1 MTVIENSSYE
11 ICNFHFHLQ
20 SSNTRVIC
28 MQDDVAGMLSY
39 AFQVVMSLIQN
50 RAFRNTVLRCLVNLY
65 RNLGTP
71 DYVNMCQCL
80 IFLDDPLAVA
90 ELLDRLSKGSQD
102 MVLMAYQIAFDL
114 YESATQQFLGRVLQ
128 ALRATAPIPGAL
140 MVKPIVKAA
149 TATPPEAPVLTA
161 ANPAAVDAIVPDVAA
176 DAEGKTETEKT
187 ERSVESLVIIVTVV
201 HF

>member
-1 MTVIENSSYE
+1 
-11 ICNFHFHLQ
+11 
-20 SSNTRVIC
+20 
-28 MQDDVAGMLSY
+28 MLSY

-50 RAFRNTVLRCLVNLY
+50 RGFRNTVLRCLVSLY

-102 MVLMAYQIAFDL
+102 CVLMAYQIAFDL

-140 MVKPIVKAA
+140 MVKPIVKPTNVTTPVVDPVSDAVSAA
-149 TATPPEAPVLTA
+149 
-161 ANPAAVDAIVPDVAA
+161 PADV
-176 DAEGKTETEKT
+176 ENKTKVTEETT
-187 ERSVESLVIIVTVV
+187 QRSIESLVSSLFVSFFTNE
-201 HF
+201 F

>member
-1 MTVIENSSYE
+1 
-11 ICNFHFHLQ
+11 
-20 SSNTRVIC
+20 
-28 MQDDVAGMLSY
+28 MLSY
-39 AFQVVMSLIQN
+39 AFQVAMSLIQN
-50 RAFRNTVLRCLVNLY
+50 RGFRNTLLRCLVGLY

-102 MVLMAYQIAFDL
+102 CVLMAYQIAFDL

-140 MVKPIVKAA
+140 LVKPIVKPAAA
-149 TATPPEAPVLTA
+149 TTA
-161 ANPAAVDAIVPDVAA
+161 AKT
-176 DAEGKTETEKT
+176 AEDNTESTNMETSEGTTAPNGEEKAQ
-187 ERSVESLVIIVTVV
+187 RSVESLVFIIIL
-201 HF
+201 FI

>member
-1 MTVIENSSYE
+1 
-11 ICNFHFHLQ
+11 
-20 SSNTRVIC
+20 
-28 MQDDVAGMLSY
+28 MLSY

-50 RAFRNTVLRCLVNLY
+50 RGFRNTVLRRLVNLY

-90 ELLDRLSKGSQD
+90 DLLDRLSKGTQD

-140 MVKPIVKAA
+140 LLKPIIKAA
-149 TATPPEAPVLTA
+149 ESASTESASESTE
-161 ANPAAVDAIVPDVAA
+161 
-176 DAEGKTETEKT
+176 AEGEAKKEEEKAL
-187 ERSVESLVIIVTVV
+187 RSVESLVSNFAILLE
-201 HF
+201 

>member
-1 MTVIENSSYE
+1 
-11 ICNFHFHLQ
+11 
-20 SSNTRVIC
+20 
-28 MQDDVAGMLSY
+28 MLSY

-50 RAFRNTVLRCLVNLY
+50 RGFRNTVLRCLVSLY

-90 ELLDRLSKGSQD
+90 ELLDRLSKGSQEC
-102 MVLMAYQIAFDL
+102 VLMAYQIAFDL

-140 MVKPIVKAA
+140 MVKPIVKPAVKA
-149 TATPPEAPVLTA
+149 STNENSESTSAEPENNTPAPE
-161 ANPAAVDAIVPDVAA
+161 
-176 DAEGKTETEKT
+176 EKSQ
-187 ERSVESLVIIVTVV
+187 RSVESLVS
-201 HF
+201 

>member
-1 MTVIENSSYE
+1 
-11 ICNFHFHLQ
+11 
-20 SSNTRVIC
+20 
-28 MQDDVAGMLSY
+28 MLSY

-50 RAFRNTVLRCLVNLY
+50 RGFRNTVLRCLVSLY

-102 MVLMAYQIAFDL
+102 CVLMAYQIAFDL

-140 MVKPIVKAA
+140 MVKPIVKPAVKAA
-149 TATPPEAPVLTA
+149 TEASSSE
-161 ANPAAVDAIVPDVAA
+161 PAAA
-176 DAEGKTETEKT
+176 ETENNSNTTPAPEEKSQ
-187 ERSVESLVIIVTVV
+187 RSVESLVSFKNKIST
-201 HF
+201 

>member
-1 MTVIENSSYE
+1 
-11 ICNFHFHLQ
+11 
-20 SSNTRVIC
+20 
-28 MQDDVAGMLSY
+28 MLSY
-39 AFQVVMSLIQN
+39 AFQVAMSLIQN
-50 RAFRNTVLRCLVNLY
+50 RGFRNTVLRCLVSLY

-102 MVLMAYQIAFDL
+102 CVLMAYQIAFDL

-140 MVKPIVKAA
+140 LVKPVVK
-149 TATPPEAPVLTA
+149 
-161 ANPAAVDAIVPDVAA
+161 PAAAITVAKT
-176 DAEGKTETEKT
+176 AEEDSTETTNMETDEGIAAPNGEEKAQ
-187 ERSVESLVIIVTVV
+187 RSVESLVSIIY
-201 HF
+201 FNKMIIK